1 MAVSAGYCPTENAS
15 GIIQLTMPL
24 TATTVAAITANEAPF
39 IMSFAARR
47 TTPARIDGRIDEG
60 ADNTI
65 TYKGNKYTLT
75 GGIQICRQSHTGYAL
90 PDQQT
95 TASAEL
101 YMPFVN
107 PRVTG
112 AYPMTVVLV
121 IPIYQASVADHASYL
136 KQLVDSSAPVASL
149 QTVFLD
155 NVGDG
160 SQTSFGYQTC
170 VDLSGTAAKNTT
182 IAFFYFPRGVTLTG
196 QDFAALVRT
205 PASLPDFRLPP
216 AGREALDTVRD
227 FNLVG
232 TVREAV
238 PSPEGILRK
247 TQISSGSEEFTNRFI
262 YYAKPPRLGGKFSE
276 ENCPY
281 YKTSQYKCVPFDRL
295 ADLSGD
301 YVIPGGTQVL
311 KSLLSKEDAL
321 EAQARGEA
329 ISDGGAS
336 DSPPADAATIGGI
349 IGGVL
354 GGLVVLGAA
363 VWGIGKLVSDDDEEG
378 GVPSISINPTRK

>member
-1 MAVSAGYCPTENAS
+1 MAVSAGACPTENAA

-24 TATTVAAITANEAPF
+24 TATAVTAITANEAPF
-39 IMSFAARR
+39 TISFAARR
-47 TTPARIDGRIDEG
+47 TAPASIDGRIDEG

-75 GGIQICRQSHTGYAL
+75 GGVQICRQSHTGYAL
-90 PDQQT
+90 PDQRT
-95 TASAEL
+95 AASAEL

-112 AYPMTVVLV
+112 AYPTTVVIV
-121 IPIYQASVADHASYL
+121 VPIYQASVADHASYL

-182 IAFFYFPRGVTLTG
+182 LAFFYFPRGVTLTG

-205 PASLPDFRLPP
+205 PTSLPDFRLPP
-216 AGREALDTVRD
+216 AGSEALDTVRD

-238 PSPEGILRK
+238 VSPEGILRK
-247 TQISSGSEEFTNRFI
+247 TQISSGSEEFANRFI

-301 YVIPGGTQVL
+301 YVIPGNTQAL

-321 EAQARGEA
+321 EAQARGEPVQGTA
-329 ISDGGAS
+329 T
-336 DSPPADAATIGGI
+336 PPAEAATIGGI

-363 VWGIGKLVSDDDEEG
+363 VWGIGKLLSDDDEEG
-378 GVPSISINPTRK
+378 KAPTMP